1 MICHFTAA
9 LGPRGRDD
17 MTGDSGIDA
26 RAVPSWRAWY
36 SVAICMV
43 AYILSFVDRQILS
56 LLIGPIQA
64 DLKISDTEFGLLSG
78 LAFSIFYAVMGIPV
92 ATLSDRTNRPL
103 VISAGVAIWSL
114 ATAAC
119 GLASSFAGLFAS
131 RLLVGAG
138 ESTLSPATHSLIAD
152 LFPREKLGRATAIF
166 AVGSFLGSGIAFLVG
181 GTIIS
186 AVNVAEGVT
195 IFGVALR
202 PWQFVFI
209 VVGAPGLLLAPL
221 LWLTVKEPRS
231 PAARRGA
238 GVPSFAAVLRMLWSR
253 RAVFVPHM
261 VGFTFAAMA
270 LFAVLGWSPAYLM
283 RTFAMDAGQ
292 SGLWLG
298 LIAIVAGGGGVLT
311 SGLLMDYL
319 TVKGRRDA
327 PFVTGVIGALG
338 TILPVALLPQAS
350 TPAAGLATL
359 TLAMFFASF
368 PMTPSTAVMQV
379 ASPPLMRSRVS
390 ALFLC
395 SNSLIGLTLGSV
407 LVGLLNDVYFK
418 DPKDIGMSIAL
429 VGGAA
434 AALAA
439 LILATGRRPFARV

>member
-1 MICHFTAA
+1 
-9 LGPRGRDD
+9 
-17 MTGDSGIDA
+17 
-26 RAVPSWRAWY
+26 
-36 SVAICMV
+36 
-43 AYILSFVDRQILS
+43 
-56 LLIGPIQA
+56 
-64 DLKISDTEFGLLSG
+64 
-78 LAFSIFYAVMGIPV
+78 MGIPV

-103 VISAGVAIWSL
+103 VIGAGVAIWSL

-166 AVGSFLGSGIAFLVG
+166 SVGSFLGSGIAFLVG

-195 IFGVALR
+195 ILGVALR

-221 LWLTVKEPRS
+221 LWLTVKEPRA
-231 PAARRGA
+231 PEARRHA
-238 GVPSFAAVLRMLWSR
+238 DVPSFPAVLRMLWCR

-311 SGLLMDYL
+311 SGLLMDHL

-350 TPAAGLATL
+350 TPPAGLAIL

-368 PMTPSTAVMQV
+368 PMAPSTAVMQV

-390 ALFLC
+390 AIFLC

-407 LVGLLNDVYFK
+407 LVGLLNDIYFR
-418 DPKDIGMSIAL
+418 DPKDIGVSIAL
-429 VGGAA
+429 VGSGAA
-434 AALAA
+434 AFAA
-439 LILATGRRPFARV
+439 LVLARGRRPFARL

>member
-9 LGPRGRDD
+9 LGPGGRDD
-17 MTGDSGIDA
+17 QSGNNGIDA

-195 IFGVALR
+195 VFDVALR
-202 PWQFVFI
+202 PWQFV
-209 VVGAPGLLLAPL
+209 
-221 LWLTVKEPRS
+221 S
-231 PAARRGA
+231 
-238 GVPSFAAVLRMLWSR
+238 
-253 RAVFVPHM
+253 
-261 VGFTFAAMA
+261 
-270 LFAVLGWSPAYLM
+270 
-283 RTFAMDAGQ
+283 
-292 SGLWLG
+292 
-298 LIAIVAGGGGVLT
+298 
-311 SGLLMDYL
+311 
-319 TVKGRRDA
+319 
-327 PFVTGVIGALG
+327 
-338 TILPVALLPQAS
+338 
-350 TPAAGLATL
+350 
-359 TLAMFFASF
+359 
-368 PMTPSTAVMQV
+368 
-379 ASPPLMRSRVS
+379 
-390 ALFLC
+390 
-395 SNSLIGLTLGSV
+395 
-407 LVGLLNDVYFK
+407 
-418 DPKDIGMSIAL
+418 
-429 VGGAA
+429 
-434 AALAA
+434 
-439 LILATGRRPFARV
+439 